1 MSTTSTSTP
10 DVSGADSKDHVS
22 MTTGVRLTGA
32 DNYTTWAFAMT
43 AMLDAHGLADY
54 VDKSKSARATDERK
68 KARAMFAITRNI
80 GTSHMALIK
89 GCTRDPAGAW
99 DILRDEYAGKS
110 NQDTATLLI
119 ELFGKR
125 LDPCP
130 SIEEAKAHF
139 ERMNDLNLRLREIQE
154 DRALPDVI
162 LSVLMAMP
170 LPNDME
176 QIRYARLSGPAEM
189 LTSRTIRDDVISLL
203 RRMAVTDGAA
213 ANSGDAAMN
222 ANSGGGGGRRRR
234 SIAVGSSV
242 VVNGLVSLV
251 GSVAPSLANG
261 GDVRAHRIVDDAVKL
276 RRRSLGLGRE
286 SRITSSN
293 AFTKY
298 ACARLEL
305 SPISTSVRPTAP
317 ISLRACL

>member
-234 SIAVGSSV
+234 FRGNCFECGKAGHRAANCRQRAGPPSRIQSNSPETGV
-242 VVNGLVSLV
+242 VVHR
-251 GSVAPSLANG
+251 PSSHSS
-261 GDVRAHRIVDDAVKL
+261 RHRQSWPPHHPSPPCDGAAI
-276 RRRSLGLGRE
+276 
-286 SRITSSN
+286 SR
-293 AFTKY
+293 
-298 ACARLEL
+298 RLE
-305 SPISTSVRPTAP
+305 
-317 ISLRACL
+317 